1 MSSTPS
7 LIEQYKEA
15 FKSDIV
21 LTTKRVTNDEKQDK
35 MKELKPTH
43 NIQEENEILKRE
55 VERLKKK
62 NDELNFELIELRM
75 YKLMCEKKQYV

>member
-62 NDELNFELIELRM
+62 NDELYCKIE
-75 YKLMCEKKQYV
+75 QH